1 MRNGVWNQKFGGN
14 VIFLSKVAETVK
26 AKLCVF
32 CFRLSMHIVNG
43 KIHYEERYATLLA
56 GRAC

>member
-1 MRNGVWNQKFGGN
+1 MESETKSLVRN

-32 CFRLSMHIVNG
+32 CSRLSMHIVNG